1 MKLSEFYCS
10 PVSSQ
15 ALLCLHLAFFM
26 DEGSESVKELVPP
39 FKTSARQIDDKI
51 RALRSRVFDVPYAPD
66 SGA

>member
-1 MKLSEFYCS
+1 
-10 PVSSQ
+10 
-15 ALLCLHLAFFM
+15 M